1 MINNIF
7 KDLKMKLITIF
18 FLFITVNTAFASG
31 ESDFPPNYYDIIA
44 LVLLLIVMIAF
55 LGLIF
60 VESRKEL
67 ANKKEISLIARIGL
81 FFNRSVP
88 IEKEDDILL
97 DHNYDG
103 IKELDS
109 RVPPW
114 YTGLF
119 YVTIIFAV
127 YYMLNFHVFN
137 TGKLMYEEYE
147 EEMQFASLQKA
158 ELLNTGSLVTEE
170 NVTVLTDNASLFSG
184 KEIYDVNCVACHSA
198 DGGGLVGPNF
208 TDEYWV
214 HGGGIK
220 NIFSTIK
227 YGVPAKGMI
236 SWQTQLNPLQ
246 IQEVSS
252 YILTF
257 QGKTSLSPKA
267 PEGEV
272 WVEPE
277 SPAAEENDANL

>member
-67 ANKKEISLIARIGL
+67 AKKKEISLIAKIGL

-114 YTGLF
+114 YSGLF
-119 YVTIIFAV
+119 YGTIIFAV
-127 YYMLNFHVFN
+127 YYMLIFHVFD
-137 TGKLMYEEYE
+137 TGKLMYDEYE
-147 EEMQFASLQKA
+147 EEMKFAAIQKA
-158 ELLNTGSLVTEE
+158 ELMNTGSMLTEE
-170 NVTVLTDNASLFSG
+170 NVTLLSDDASLFSG
-184 KEIYDVNCVACHSA
+184 KEIYDANCVACHTA
-198 DGGGLVGPNF
+198 DGGGLVGPNL
-208 TDEYWV
+208 TDEYWI

-220 NIFSTIK
+220 NIFKVVK
-227 YGVPAKGMI
+227 YGVPSKGMI

-252 YILTF
+252 YIMTF
-257 QGKTSLSPKA
+257 QGTTPLSPKA
-267 PEGEV
+267 PEGEI

-277 SPAAEENDANL
+277 SPAAEENDVNL

>member
-1 MINNIF
+1 MINNIYYN
-7 KDLKMKLITIF
+7 LKIKQITIF
-18 FLFITVNTAFASG
+18 LFFISVNTAFAAG
-31 ESDFPPNYYDIIA
+31 DSDFPPNYYDIIA
-44 LVLLLIVMIAF
+44 IILLIIVIVAF

-60 VESRKEL
+60 VET
-67 ANKKEISLIARIGL
+67 KKAPARVEKLSLIAKIGL

-88 IEKEDDILL
+88 LEKENEILL

-109 RVPPW
+109 KVPPW

-119 YVTIIFAV
+119 YATIIFAV
-127 YYMLNFHVFN
+127 YYLLSYHVFH

-147 EEMQFASLQKA
+147 EEMTFASLQKE
-158 ELLNTGSLVTEE
+158 ELMNSGSFLNEE
-170 NVTVLTDNASLFSG
+170 SVTVLTDPGSLFSG
-184 KEIYDVNCVACHSA
+184 KEIYDANCVACHSA
-198 DGGGLVGPNF
+198 DGGGLVGPNL
-208 TDEYWV
+208 TDKYWI

-220 NIFSTIK
+220 NIFKTVK

-246 IQEVSS
+246 MQEVSS
-252 YILTF
+252 YILTL
-257 QGKTSLSPKA
+257 QGTSPLSPKA
-267 PEGEV
+267 PEGEI

-277 SPAAEENDANL
+277 TSSADEQVKL